1 MSRCAVLLCN
11 GLVASLVKLNLD
23 FRKVKKV
30 GIWNKLKTNTTYFT
44 MLRVCKQFFYLSEE
58 AGVIILAASVL
69 DSYYLR
75 DMTQSQ
81 KAKEVRRFNF
91 PARMRTDR

>member
-1 MSRCAVLLCN
+1 
-11 GLVASLVKLNLD
+11 
-23 FRKVKKV
+23 
-30 GIWNKLKTNTTYFT
+30 

-81 KAKEVRRFNF
+81 NAKEVRRFNF